1 MSAVVVGGGLAGLV
15 AARELLRR
23 GEVVDLYEAADRLG
37 GLVAPMRVGE
47 VVVDGGAE
55 AFAVRTSIVSD
66 LCVELG
72 LEVAEPQGQPHI
84 WWPEAPHRWPMANG
98 VLGIPGSLEDP
109 SIVGALTADELAEA
123 VRDLQMGGDVAADE
137 TMLGDLVQARLGA
150 AVVERLVE
158 PVTRGVYGRSAYD
171 MDVDRMAPGLRGA
184 MREHGSLVAAV
195 SAIRKPGVAAVA
207 QPVGG
212 LFRLVDALAADI
224 EKLGGRIHV
233 GHPLLE
239 WHADRHGWEIRT
251 RAGAIRA
258 DRVILAVG
266 GRAAGQLFEL
276 LGESVD
282 VVPTHPSFQALVA
295 LTHPDVASGPVGS
308 GVIVGRRDDALVA
321 RALTHYSLKW
331 PWAARTS
338 QHVLRLA
345 YAAAPSQAQVL
356 ADASLLLGIELT
368 DEDVSGFQV
377 LSWEMPTAITPEAHA
392 ALLERLS
399 KYDGLAVT
407 GAWVAGNGI
416 AAVVKAA
423 AEVAT

>member
-1 MSAVVVGGGLAGLV
+1 MSAVVIGGGLAGLV
-15 AARELLRR
+15 AAREMLRR
-23 GEVVDLYEAADRLG
+23 GEVVDLYEAADELG
-37 GLVAPMRVGE
+37 GLVAPQRMGDVI
-47 VVVDGGAE
+47 VDGGAE

-66 LCVELG
+66 LCAELG
-72 LEVAEPQGQPHI
+72 LDVAVPQGQPHI

-109 SIVGALTADELAEA
+109 SIIGALTPDELAEA

-137 TMLGDLVQARLGA
+137 AMLGPLVEARLGS
-150 AVVERLVE
+150 AVVERLVT
-158 PVTRGVYGRSAYD
+158 PVTRGVYGQSPYE
-171 MDVDRMAPGLRGA
+171 MDVDRMAPGLRDA

-195 SAIRKPGVAAVA
+195 SAIRKPGAAAVA

-224 EKLGGRIHV
+224 EKLGGRIHT

-239 WHADRHGWEIRT
+239 WHQDDHGWEIRT
-251 RAGAIRA
+251 KAGPFHA
-258 DRVILAVG
+258 DRVILAVD
-266 GRAAGQLFEL
+266 GRAAGQLFSRI
-276 LGESVD
+276 GEAVE
-282 VVPTHPSFQALVA
+282 VPPTHPSFQAVVA
-295 LTHPDVASGPVGS
+295 LTHPDVATGPVGS
-308 GVIVGRRDDALVA
+308 GVIVGRRDDRLVA

-331 PWAARTS
+331 PWAAVKG
-338 QHVLRLA
+338 QQILRLA

-368 DEDVSGFQV
+368 SADVTGFEV
-377 LSWEMPTAITPEAHA
+377 LSWEMPTALTPEAHA
-392 ALLERLS
+392 VLIEKLS
-399 KYDGLAVT
+399 KYQGLAVT

-423 AEVAT
+423 QEVAA